1 MRMHVA
7 LPFYLPANRGAMLES
22 FTDFICVSLDDGVTQ
37 EDV

>member
-7 LPFYLPANRGAMLES
+7 LPFYLPVNGGAMLES
-22 FTDFICVSLDDGVTQ
+22 FIDFICIPFNAGVTQ

>member
-7 LPFYLPANRGAMLES
+7 LPFYLPVNRGAMPES
-22 FTDFICVSLDDGVTQ
+22 FTDLFCVHLNAGVTQ